1 MLSETWLQY
10 VQIPGCNFCYR
21 NQDERHGGSVG
32 LYIKYTVKYKERQD
46 LSKLDESFEHVWREN
61 RGTNKIKIYRVC
73 VFYEPTP
80 EEKEKIKWIQKLD
93 AILSIVTTWNKNII
107 VCGDTNIDHKK

>member
-46 LSKLDESFEHVWREN
+46 LSKLDESFEHV
-61 RGTNKIKIYRVC
+61 
-73 VFYEPTP
+73 
-80 EEKEKIKWIQKLD
+80 
-93 AILSIVTTWNKNII
+93 
-107 VCGDTNIDHKK
+107 